1 MEHQIDSPCFP
12 TDWKI
17 KYRNKGKFLIKSHN
31 EFRLKNLRKSKIFEI
46 CEGCLTVRDVL
57 EIDKSD
63 KIAKDFLYKVAN
75 YKFIYKKADLNVC
88 FSQHILFFSEIFN

>member
-31 EFRLKNLRKSKIFEI
+31 DFRFKNLRKSKIFEI
-46 CEGCLTVRDVL
+46 FEGCLTVRDVL
-57 EIDKSD
+57 DIDKSD
-63 KIAKDFLYKVAN
+63 KIAKDFLNKVEN
-75 YKFIYKKADLNVC
+75 YKSIYKEPDLN
-88 FSQHILFFSEIFN
+88 I